1 MSDKRPKGTFQDR
14 YNKPDSAI
22 PPLSERI
29 FYMVFKYMQ
38 ESFAIIEKWECVL
51 SVYQKVHTF
60 SSKNDLIEKYALND
74 PSAIELFKSLHEKH
88 KVLLDTM
95 TKH

>member
-29 FYMVFKYMQ
+29 FYMVFKYLQ
-38 ESFAIIEKWECVL
+38 ESFDFIKNGLCG
-51 SVYQKVHTF
+51 QKSTH
-60 SSKNDLIEKYALND
+60 
-74 PSAIELFKSLHEKH
+74 
-88 KVLLDTM
+88 
-95 TKH
+95 

>member
-29 FYMVFKYMQ
+29 FYMVFKYLQ
-38 ESFAIIEKWECVL
+38 ESFDFIKNGLCG
-51 SVYQKVHTF
+51 QK
-60 SSKNDLIEKYALND
+60 S
-74 PSAIELFKSLHEKH
+74 PHEMVNKRFIREVRI
-88 KVLLDTM
+88 KRSICNRTV
-95 TKH
+95 

>member
-29 FYMVFKYMQ
+29 FYMVFKYLQ
-38 ESFAIIEKWECVL
+38 ESFDFIKNGLCRHCADKKVRTKW
-51 SVYQKVHTF
+51 SI
-60 SSKNDLIEKYALND
+60 NDLLEKYALND